1 MSRSTIKN
9 HLIFALVMRRK
20 KLAIRCLELILQ
32 KKIRD
37 IVYIESEKTA
47 EVSAQTHGI
56 RLDVYC
62 ENEDAIYNIEMQAY
76 QMEELP
82 KRIRYYQDM
91 MDMILLEKGE
101 DYDALKKN
109 IVIFICTFDP
119 FYEDRHI
126 YTFENRCIQD
136 TELRLGDDTTKI
148 ILNTKGKLDDIPR
161 PLKLF
166 LNYIETGEVSDEYTK
181 ELDEAVREV
190 RTNEKWREPIM
201 TVEMMLKDAAY
212 EARMEGI
219 AEGKE
224 EGKAEGLAEG
234 LAEGASMEKR
244 ETVKRMLE
252 AGMAI
257 ESIRIATGLTE
268 EEILSVQKAIS

>member
-1 MSRSTIKN
+1 MT
-9 HLIFALVMRRK
+9 
-20 KLAIRCLELILQ
+20 
-32 KKIRD
+32 
-37 IVYIESEKTA
+37 
-47 EVSAQTHGI
+47 G
-56 RLDVYC
+56 
-62 ENEDAIYNIEMQAY
+62 
-76 QMEELP
+76 LP

-119 FYEDRHI
+119 FKEDRHI

-136 TELRLGDDTTKI
+136 TELSLGDDTTKI

-181 ELDEAVREV
+181 ELDQAVREV

-201 TVEMMLKDAAY
+201 TVEMMIRDAAY
-212 EARMEGI
+212 EA
-219 AEGKE
+219 KE
-224 EGKAEGLAEG
+224 AGRAEGLAEGKVEG
-234 LAEGASMEKR
+234 LAEGASKEKCA
-244 ETVKRMLE
+244 TALRMLK
-252 AGMAI
+252 AGMKLEAVQ
-257 ESIRIATGLTE
+257 IATDLSM
-268 EEILSVQKAIS
+268 EEILALQKSNS